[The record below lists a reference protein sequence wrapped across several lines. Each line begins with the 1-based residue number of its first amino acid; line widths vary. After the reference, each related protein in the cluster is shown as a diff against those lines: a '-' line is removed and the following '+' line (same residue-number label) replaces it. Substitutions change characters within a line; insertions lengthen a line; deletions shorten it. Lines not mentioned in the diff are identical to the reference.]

1 MQKIRNESQKKYFK
15 HLSLSDMLF
24 LNSHLKQ
31 NQMIYKPFGFVLMCS
46 LFFCLGISAQND
58 TIRLISG
65 DQLVGEIK
73 MISEGVLK
81 IETAYSDK
89 DFNIEF
95 KKVTKLV
102 IQRKCL
108 VVLTDNRRRFGYIKS
123 NDIGRITITLDN
135 NVQEEYAIIEI
146 IMLKEVRENFFKRFK
161 ASVDLSYNFTR
172 ANRTQQFSVSGN
184 LNYNSELWRFEADI
198 NSLNTN
204 QDDVDQTRRTD
215 ASLEFVR
222 LFKKKLYLTGEIPF
236 LSNTEQALDSRISPS
251 LGVGKFVVSTN
262 KLYLGIATGLT
273 LNIENYSDTTLNKKS
288 TEVFISASFKIY
300 DVKDFDFVT
309 DLKLYPSISES
320 GRFRTDYNL
329 SLKYD
334 LPLDFYIKLGFTLN
348 YDNKPAIVGN
358 DVDYIFTSGFGW
370 SFN

>member
-1 MQKIRNESQKKYFK
+1 
-15 HLSLSDMLF
+15 MLF
-24 LNSHLKQ
+24 LNGHLEIFKKL
-31 NQMIYKPFGFVLMCS
+31 NKSIGLFLMIN

-58 TIRLISG
+58 TIRLVSG

-73 MISEGVLK
+73 VISEGVLK

-89 DFNIEF
+89 DFSIEF
-95 KKVTKLV
+95 NKVKKLV

-108 VVLTDNRRRFGYIKS
+108 VLLTDNRRRFGYIRS
-123 NDIGRITITLDN
+123 IDTGTITITLDN
-135 NVQEEYAIIEI
+135 NIKEEYAIAEI
-146 IMLKEVRENFFKRFK
+146 IMLKEVRENFFERFK

-172 ANRTQQFSVSGN
+172 ANRTQQFSFSGN
-184 LNYNSELWRFEADI
+184 LNYNSELWRFEANI

-204 QDDVDQTRRTD
+204 QENVDQTRRTD
-215 ASLEFVR
+215 ASLNFVR
-222 LFKKKLYLTGEIPF
+222 LLKKKLYLTGEVPF

-251 LGVGKFVVSTN
+251 IGVGRFMVSTN
-262 KLYLGIATGLT
+262 KLYLGVATGFT
-273 LNIENYSDTTLNKKS
+273 LNIENYTDTSLNKKS
-288 TEVFISASFKIY
+288 TEVFISTTFKIY

-309 DLKLYPSISES
+309 DLKLYPSLSES

-334 LPLDFYIKLGFTLN
+334 LPLDFYLKLGFTLN
-348 YDNKPAIVGN
+348 YDNKPAITGN